1 MEAKQLLDQIQSM
14 KIQQVNVSELE
25 PHPKNSRVH
34 PQKQI
39 RKIADCIRECGFNVP
54 ILINEKG
61 TVIAGHARLLAAMEL
76 NLETVPCITASHM
89 SEDQT
94 RAYSIL
100 DNQLALMSK
109 WDKSMLAKEV
119 IDLSDTCPDIKIGF
133 DDKEIDKLKEFI
145 ENINPDADALNL
157 DKERKRHG
165 EIGKSK
171 GYIVHT
177 CPSCG
182 YQFSSGD
189 APGEKVGS
197 EDVA

>member
-14 KIQQVNVSELE
+14 KIQLVNVSELE
-25 PHPKNSRVH
+25 PLERNCRIH
-34 PQKQI
+34 PQKQV
-39 RKIADCIRECGFNVP
+39 RKIADSIKAFGFNAP
-54 ILINEKG
+54 ILINKKG
-61 TVIAGHARLLAAMEL
+61 TVVAGHGRLLAAMEL
-76 NLETVPCITASHM
+76 NLEIVPCVDASHLDEEM
-89 SEDQT
+89 I
-94 RAYSIL
+94 RAYALL

-109 WDKSMLAKEV
+109 WDKGMLANEV
-119 IDLSDTCPDIKIGF
+119 IDLADSCPDIKIGF
-133 DDKEIDKLKEFI
+133 DDKIIDKYKEYI
-145 ENINPDADALNL
+145 EENNEEIEALDL

-189 APGEKVGS
+189 APGEKVVN
-197 EDVA
+197 E